1 MTNNSYPLVSVAII
15 TYNQKE
21 YLRECIESILLQN
34 YPNLQIVVAD
44 DCSSDGTQDLLLRYS
59 QQYPNV
65 FTLKLSEKNLGITAN
80 SNLAHF
86 ACRGKYI
93 FWMGGDDLMLPGK
106 IAKQVEYMENNPDCT
121 LCYHNLDVFDSA
133 TKKNLYYFNHLKKQK
148 INGTIREIIK
158 FRTFNGACS
167 TVVRKDKTPK
177 EGFNELI
184 PIASD
189 WLYWVDTLANG
200 GNIKYID
207 EVLGKYRRHDNNIT
221 KKTKCLSQADID
233 HLNTCNIIIGKYPQY
248 LSEALYAY
256 AEILFHLR
264 KKLDYKKI
272 VCFSLGANFR
282 IRKAIALG
290 VFLLSFGIIKV

>member
-148 INGTIREIIK
+148 SMGQLEK
-158 FRTFNGACS
+158 
-167 TVVRKDKTPK
+167 
-177 EGFNELI
+177 
-184 PIASD
+184 
-189 WLYWVDTLANG
+189 
-200 GNIKYID
+200 
-207 EVLGKYRRHDNNIT
+207 
-221 KKTKCLSQADID
+221 LS
-233 HLNTCNIIIGKYPQY
+233 
-248 LSEALYAY
+248 
-256 AEILFHLR
+256 
-264 KKLDYKKI
+264 
-272 VCFSLGANFR
+272 SLG
-282 IRKAIALG
+282 
-290 VFLLSFGIIKV
+290 LLMERVLLL